1 MGMQPS
7 RRPRID
13 NTPLGEKRAGSAHPL
28 TGMIPHAPSQ
38 GYPEAVPVS
47 ALDTLLAWPYEQEL

>member
-1 MGMQPS
+1 MQPS

-13 NTPLGEKRAGSAHPL
+13 NTPLVEKTAGTGPPP